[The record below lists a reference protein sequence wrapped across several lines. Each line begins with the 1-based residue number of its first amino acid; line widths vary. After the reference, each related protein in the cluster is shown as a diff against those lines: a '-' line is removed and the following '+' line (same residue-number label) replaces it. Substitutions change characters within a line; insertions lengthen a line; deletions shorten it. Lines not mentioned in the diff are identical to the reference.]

1 MKWKKIIAVLLVL
14 LVSGGIYL
22 FYTYHASTS
31 HEYENGKQLYTCP
44 MHPQIV
50 QDHPGKCPICG
61 MDLVPVEKK
70 SPDPDTESGVKDKDH
85 VPVEISKSS
94 GDMIGVTYGTASYK
108 NIIKT
113 IRTSA
118 RILADETRLYRVTV
132 KMSGWIDRLY
142 VNQTGQYVKKND
154 PLFAVYSPE
163 LLSAQQEYLSSI
175 QAEKSSAETSGFM
188 KDSIG
193 QVRQAAREKLL
204 LFDINERQIKKL
216 EESGIVG
223 RTITLYSPF
232 SGYVIDKPVLQGQK
246 IMMND
251 VLLVIADVSTVWGE
265 ADIYETDIPYVR
277 KGIPVKISLSYWPG
291 KSFSGRVSFLY
302 PSVDQETKT
311 LKVRMDINNPGA
323 DLKIGMYA
331 DAVFQYSIG
340 TRLSVPESAVMRTG
354 IKDYVYVE
362 KGGKLIPTDV
372 KIGMQGS
379 DGLYEIISG
388 LKNRDRVVTS
398 ANFLI
403 DSESSIKAAMESVR
417 DRSAGSNNEPGPKD
431 VKIPQEHAH

>member
-1 MKWKKIIAVLLVL
+1 MKWKKIIAVLLAL
-14 LVSGGIYL
+14 LVSGGIYI
-22 FYTYHASTS
+22 FYTYHATS
-31 HEYENGKQLYTCP
+31 HEHESAEQLYTCP
-44 MHPQIV
+44 MHPQII

-61 MDLVPVEKK
+61 MDLVPLEKK
-70 SPDPDTESGVKDKDH
+70 SPELGPEADNKDKDH

-94 GDMIGVTYGTASYK
+94 GEMIGVTYGTASYK
-108 NIIKT
+108 NISKT

-163 LLSAQQEYLSSI
+163 LLSAQQEYLSAI
-175 QAEKSSAETSGFM
+175 QAEKNSNEISGFM

-204 LFDINERQIKKL
+204 LFDINELQIKKL
-216 EESGIVG
+216 EESGIVE
-223 RTITLYSPF
+223 RTIILYSPF

-265 ADIYETDIPYVR
+265 ADIYETDIPYVK
-277 KGIPVKISLSYWPG
+277 KGMPVKISLSYWPG
-291 KSFSGRVSFLY
+291 KNFSGRVSFLY
-302 PSVDQETKT
+302 PSVDEETKT

-331 DAVFQYSIG
+331 DAIFQYSIG

-362 KGGKLIPTDV
+362 KAGKLIPTDV
-372 KIGMQGS
+372 KIGMESS

-388 LKNRDRVVTS
+388 LKNGDRVVTS

-403 DSESSIKAAMESVR
+403 DSESSIKAAMKSVR
-417 DRSAGSNNEPGPKD
+417 DRSSGNNNEPDSK
-431 VKIPQEHAH
+431 KEKSPQERGH